1 MDYLKIKDQ
10 DKTDGTSLMS
20 LLNGKETKRNTIFI
34 QYDGNAAYGSNQRC
48 IVDGNYKLIVDTF
61 KDEIYLEL
69 YDVIND
75 SEETTNL
82 AIDPKHE
89 MLTKKLIAKIKQHM
103 SGTNDLLHFPEDVY
117 KNFITH
123 YPKLDQ
129 KAGTDE

>member
-1 MDYLKIKDQ
+1 MP
-10 DKTDGTSLMS
+10 
-20 LLNGKETKRNTIFI
+20 LLNGNETKPNTIFI

-75 SEETTNL
+75 REETTNL
-82 AIDPKHE
+82 AMEPKYE
-89 MLTKKLIAKIKQHM
+89 MLTKKLIAKIKEHM
-103 SGTNDLLHFPEDVY
+103 LRTNDLLHLPGDIY

-123 YPKLDQ
+123 YLKLDQ
-129 KAGTDE
+129 KPGADE